1 MLNLAKVKLPDCIEC
16 GGKFFNLKT
25 DFRIWLG
32 FSQTVNE
39 KSAVVDDVDFVYSD
53 EIPSAEIKAE
63 AFKQLLNFYMPK
75 NELPRKTSGE
85 DSGAKILDYTID
97 ADYIYAA
104 FLEQYGIDLLKVD
117 EKGHAVELHWH
128 KFLALLSGLHGTKL
142 NEIMSWRGWT
152 GETKTE
158 YGKQMA
164 KLRNAWELP
173 SEDREKIQED
183 LEKFNALFEKKD

>member
-16 GGKFFNLKT
+16 GGKFFNIKT
-25 DFRIWLG
+25 DFRTWLC

-39 KSAVVDDVDFVYSD
+39 KKAVVDDVDFVYTD
-53 EIPSAEIKAE
+53 EIPPAEEKTE
-63 AFKQLLNFYMPK
+63 ACKKLLEFYMPK
-75 NELPRKTSGE
+75 NELPRKVKSEEG
-85 DSGAKILDYTID
+85 GAKILDYILD

-104 FLEQYGIDLLKVD
+104 FLEQYGIDLLHTD
-117 EKGHAVELHWH
+117 GKGHAIELHWH

-142 NEIMSWRGWT
+142 NEIMAWRGWT

-164 KLRNAWELP
+164 KLRSVWELP
-173 SEDREKIQED
+173 EPVDEKVQED
-183 LEKFNALFEKKD
+183 LEKFNELFEKET

>member
-16 GGKFFNLKT
+16 GGKFFNIKT
-25 DFRIWLG
+25 DFRTWLN
-32 FSQTVNE
+32 FSEAVNE
-39 KSAVVDDVDFVYSD
+39 KGAVIDAVDFVYED
-53 EIPSAEIKAE
+53 VIPSAEIKAE

-104 FLEQYGIDLLKVD
+104 FLEQYGIDLLQTDKN
-117 EKGHAVELHWH
+117 GHIIEMHWH

-173 SEDREKIQED
+173 SEDREKVQED

>member
-16 GGKFFNLKT
+16 GGKFYNIKT

-53 EIPSAEIKAE
+53 GVPSVEEKAE
-63 AFKQLLNFYMPK
+63 AFKKLLDFYMPK
-75 NELPRKTSGE
+75 NELPRKISDE
-85 DSGAKILDYTID
+85 DAGAKILDYTID
-97 ADYIYAA
+97 ADYIFAA
-104 FLEQYGIDLLKVD
+104 FLEQYGIDLLQVN
-117 EKGHAVELHWH
+117 EEGHAIELHWH

-142 NEIMSWRGWT
+142 NEIMSWRSWT
-152 GETKTE
+152 GETRTE

-164 KLRNAWELP
+164 KLRNVWELP

-183 LEKFNALFEKKD
+183 LKKFNALFEKKD